1 MLVCVWVEFESK
13 ESTSQPESGTARG
26 KRSSKW
32 VKNEITH
39 IGTVIDE
46 LFNERFGQ
54 LIVVADLT
62 RLVFSGQALHA
73 QPIVV

>member
-1 MLVCVWVEFESK
+1 MLVCVWVEFESN

-32 VKNEITH
+32 VQNEITH

-54 LIVVADLT
+54 LIVVADLA
-62 RLVFSGQALHA
+62 RFVFSGQDLHTES
-73 QPIVV
+73 VVV